1 MSDESSFS
9 RLNPSLRYHI
19 VNTLGWPS
27 LRPLQQEAIAPVL
40 DGDHG
45 LFLAPTAGGK
55 TEAAIFPILTR
66 ITDEVWKPLSVLYLA
81 PIRALL
87 NNLLPRLEQYA
98 GYTGHRV
105 ALWHGD
111 VGQAERARIVAEP
124 PDILLTTPESL
135 EAMLV
140 SRRVNEDWLF
150 PNLRSVII
158 DEVHAFAEGDRGWH
172 LLSVLERLTRICKHP
187 LQRLGLSATVGN
199 PEELL
204 DWIAGSSSAPRRI
217 INPPA
222 DAVAEPEVTL
232 DYVGSLHNAA
242 VVISKLH
249 LGEKRLVFVDSRKR
263 VEELA
268 NGLRQLDVQVFVSH
282 GSLGQDERRRA
293 ETAFAEASNCVIVAT
308 STLELGIDVGDLDR
322 VIQIG
327 SPGTVASFL
336 QRIGRTGRRAGT
348 SRNALFLATDDD
360 ELLQAAGLL
369 ELRHS
374 GFVEDAAPP
383 QFPAHLLAQ
392 QLLALTLQEA
402 DAGLPASSW
411 TDWFGSPPSL
421 GDDVFAIAP
430 DLVNH
435 LLSEGWLFE
444 DQGVYGIGDEASKR
458 WGGRHFMELMAS
470 FTSSPM
476 FVVMQGRNEI
486 GSVPDA
492 ALTAAFE
499 NKAGPATLLLAGRA
513 WHINDV
519 DWKRRRVQVEP
530 SDSVGKV
537 RFPGSGL
544 PLSFELCQAMQRV
557 VAGKDPDVELTNR
570 TVERLASIRAELPG
584 VTPGT
589 TTMLEDQRNNT
600 VRWWTFAGLRANIEL
615 AARLVSL
622 RDHVTQRENLYINVS
637 RHALHGDAELRALV
651 DEAPNLKEVL
661 QLAPWAI
668 QGLKLAEVLPHA
680 LAEEIALR
688 RLTDAPAVE
697 HVLRVRTAQSRLG
710 EAV

>member
-1 MSDESSFS
+1 MSEPTPFA
-9 RLNPSLRYHI
+9 RLHPSLQYHI
-19 VNTLGWPS
+19 VNSLGWPS
-27 LRPLQQEAIAPVL
+27 LRPLQEEAIAPVL
-40 DGDHG
+40 DGEHG

-55 TEAAIFPILTR
+55 TEAASFPILTR
-66 ITDEVWKPLSVLYLA
+66 IADEGWKPLSVLYLA

-111 VGQAERARIVAEP
+111 VGQAERARIVADP

-140 SRRVNEDWLF
+140 SRRVNEEWLF

-172 LLSVLERLTRICKHP
+172 LLSVLERLTRICDHQI
-187 LQRLGLSATVGN
+187 QRLGLSATVGN

-204 DWIAGSSSAPRRI
+204 EWISGSSSAPRRI

-232 DYVGSLHNAA
+232 DYVGSLQNAA

-249 LGEKRLVFVDSRKR
+249 RGEKRLVFVDSRRR

-268 NGLRQLDVQVFVSH
+268 NALRRLDVQVFVSH

-293 ETAFAEASNCVIVAT
+293 ETAFAETSNCVIVAT

-348 SRNALFLATDDD
+348 SRNALFLAIDDD

-369 ELRHS
+369 ELWRG

-383 QFPAHLLAQ
+383 AFPAHLLAQ

-402 DAGLPASSW
+402 DAGLPVSTW
-411 TDWFGSPPSL
+411 MEWFGSPPSL
-421 GDDVFAIAP
+421 GEDVFAVAP
-430 DLVNH
+430 DLIKH

-476 FVVMQGRNEI
+476 FVVMQGRTEI
-486 GSVPDA
+486 GFVPDA

-499 NKAGPATLLLAGRA
+499 NKAGPATLLLAGRP
-513 WHINDV
+513 WQINDV

-530 SDSVGKV
+530 SDALGKV
-537 RFPGSGL
+537 RFPGISL

-557 VAGKDPDVELTNR
+557 VAGKDPGIELTSR
-570 TVERLASIRAELPG
+570 ALERLASIRAELPG
-584 VTPGT
+584 ITPGT
-589 TTMLEDQRNNT
+589 TTVVEDQRNDT
-600 VRWWTFAGLRANIEL
+600 VHWWTFAGLRANIEL

-637 RHALHGDAELRALV
+637 KQALREDAELQTLV
-651 DEAPNLKEVL
+651 ETTSSLNEVL
-661 QLAPWAI
+661 HLAPWAVE
-668 QGLKLAEVLPHA
+668 GLKLAEVLPEA

-688 RLTDAPAVE
+688 RLADPTGVQHSLSVPTT
-697 HVLRVRTAQSRLG
+697 RTVQSR
-710 EAV
+710 A

>member
-1 MSDESSFS
+1 MSEQTGFT
-9 RLNPSLRYHI
+9 RLHPSLQYHI
-19 VNTLGWPS
+19 VNTLGWPA
-27 LRPLQQEAIAPVL
+27 LRPLQEDAIDPIL
-40 DGDHG
+40 NGEHG

-55 TEAAIFPILTR
+55 TEAATFPILTR
-66 ITDEVWKPLSVLYLA
+66 ISSEGWRPLSVLYLA

-87 NNLLPRLEQYA
+87 NNLLPRLEKYA

-111 VGQAERARIVAEP
+111 VSQGERARIVADP

-140 SRRVNEDWLF
+140 SRRVNEYWLF

-158 DEVHAFAEGDRGWH
+158 DEVHAFADGDRGWH
-172 LLSVLERLTRICKHP
+172 LLSVLERLTRICDHP

-199 PEELL
+199 PDELL
-204 DWIAGSSSAPRRI
+204 EWIAGSNDAPRRI

-222 DAVAEPEVTL
+222 DTVAEPEVTL
-232 DYVGSLHNAA
+232 DYVGSLSNAA
-242 VVISKLH
+242 NVISQLH
-249 LGEKRLVFVDSRKR
+249 LGEKRLVFVDSRRR

-268 NGLRQLDVQVFVSH
+268 NDLRQLDVQVFVSH

-336 QRIGRTGRRAGT
+336 QRIGRTGRRSGT
-348 SRNALFLATDDD
+348 SRNALFLTTDDD

-369 ELRHS
+369 KLWGD
-374 GFVEDAAPP
+374 GFVENATPP
-383 QFPAHLLAQ
+383 AYPLHLLAQ

-402 DAGLPASSW
+402 DSGLLSESW
-411 TDWFGSPPSL
+411 QPWFGSPPSL
-421 GDDVFAIAP
+421 GDDVFAAAP
-430 DLVNH
+430 DLVSH
-435 LLSEGWLFE
+435 LLDEGWLFE
-444 DQGVYGIGDEASKR
+444 DQGVLAIGDRASQR

-476 FVVMQGRNEI
+476 FIVLQGRSEI

-513 WHINDV
+513 WHISSV
-519 DWKRRRVQVEP
+519 DWKRRKVQVEP
-530 SDSVGKV
+530 SDAIGKV
-537 RFPGSGL
+537 RFPGTGL
-544 PLSFELCQAMQRV
+544 PLSFELCQAIQRV
-557 VAGKDPDVELTNR
+557 AAGADPDATLTTR
-570 TVERLASIRAELPG
+570 ASERLASVRADLPG
-584 VTPGT
+584 VRPGT
-589 TTMLEDQRNNT
+589 TTLLNDERTDS
-600 VRWWTFAGLRANIEL
+600 VRWWTFAGLRANLEL
-615 AARLVSL
+615 AARLVPL

-637 RHALHGDAELRALV
+637 RQALHGDSELRELV
-651 DEAPNLKEVL
+651 DASANLNEVV
-661 QLAPWAI
+661 QLAPWAVD
-668 QGLKLAEVLPHA
+668 GLKLSEVLTEATAHD
-680 LAEEIALR
+680 IALR
-688 RLTDAPAVE
+688 RLADPVAVE
-697 HVLRVRTAQSRLG
+697 HVLGVPTVRSSLA
-710 EAV
+710 